1 VEYSAEKRGT
11 ACLLPYSHEARGE
24 EELAED
30 IHIDAAALVLLEGDA
45 APDEEVDA
53 VLRVHVLLEVEAEV
67 ELRRGERGRGRG
79 RGSDACV

>member
-1 VEYSAEKRGT
+1 MVYSAEKRGAACLP

-30 IHIDAAALVLLEGDA
+30 VHVDAAALVLLEGDA

-67 ELRRGERGRGRG
+67 ELRRKGVEG
-79 RGSDACV
+79 